1 MAQWQ
6 DLLRLDS
13 ALQGRVSQL
22 YDERKFPREIRHY
35 LCVFI
40 ESQNWDLAAVDEN
53 TASTCF
59 YALLLCL
66 DEQWNRS
73 VQENNILQGPDFPGM
88 KDYLLKHFGGEPLKL
103 AVVLSECLKEEKKI
117 LASASEAQGWN
128 SPAVDQKWRELDNK
142 VNELKQKTAEVKKEM
157 KSLEFLNENIDFIQ
171 KTWQSQVEQNIGL
184 AQSQAVVEGE
194 CLKRTNRI
202 TQTKQMVL
210 QQIVNILKLAQ
221 EVVLTL
227 TDVELPEW
235 KRRQQMACIGSPVD
249 TCLDHLQKWFTTVA
263 EVLLQVREQLQK
275 LQDQNKKY
283 NSTDDSGPM
292 AEIENF
298 TLSLFKNLLLN
309 ALVVEKQPIMSSLPH
324 RPLILK
330 TRVRFTVSVRFLA
343 NLPEFKCLLKVKPV
357 FDMDVEEAKTVKGFR
372 HFDFNSDDG
381 KVLDVDTPHGGLVA
395 EFGHMSL
402 KESKAKSKGSNEPEV
417 TIFGQKGGFVEDMHC
432 YTSILMDRSPCSHK
446 SLTVTEELHIIKFVT
461 VFQHAGLEFDIEA
474 SSLPVVVISSTNQVV
489 SAWAS
494 VMWCNMLSTSE
505 PRNLSLFID
514 PPPLAWQ
521 QLSQVLSWQFLSVGQ
536 RELDEYQL
544 SMLSDRIVDDPDG
557 LVYWSKFSKNENA
570 WIWIDGILDLIKKHL
585 VDLWR
590 DGFIMGFVSRERTR
604 LLLQEKQAG
613 TFLLRFSESSKDGAI
628 TFSWVE
634 HSKGDTHV
642 HAVEPYTKM
651 ELLNMSLPNIIY
663 NYSLRAQKSMHSP
676 LLYLYPDIPKDTAFG
691 RYYNINHE
699 TSAPKKVVHPYVHRT
714 LVPVSENPTPPP
726 SPPGEMVIMDVDVD
740 TRLEEHHQE
749 LFSDLLNLPELPD
762 LMTYQDMASSQ
773 TNFVDLYNTF

>member
-6 DLLRLDS
+6 ELLRLDS
-13 ALQGRVSQL
+13 ALQGQVSQL

-35 LCVFI
+35 LCVSI
-40 ESQNWDLAAVDEN
+40 ESQDWDLAAVDEN
-53 TASTCF
+53 AASSCF
-59 YALLLCL
+59 YALLMCL
-66 DEQWNRS
+66 AEQWNRS
-73 VQENNILQGPDFPGM
+73 VQENNILQGPDYPGM
-88 KDYLLKHFGGEPLKL
+88 KDYLLKHFEGEPLKL

-117 LASASEAQGWN
+117 LASASEAQGCN
-128 SPAVDQKWRELDNK
+128 GPAMDQKWRELDNK
-142 VNELKQKTAEVKKEM
+142 VNELKQKTAEMKKEM

-184 AQSQAVVEGE
+184 AQSQAVVEEE
-194 CLKRTNRI
+194 CLKRTNFI

-221 EVVLTL
+221 ELMVTL
-227 TDVELPEW
+227 TDVELPGW

-275 LQDQNKKY
+275 LEDQNKKY
-283 NSTDDSGPM
+283 NSTDASSPTSPR
-292 AEIENF
+292 AEIEKF
-298 TLSLFKNLLLN
+298 ALSLFKELLLN
-309 ALVVEKQPIMSSLPH
+309 ALVVEKQPIMSSLPQ

-357 FDMDVEEAKTVKGFR
+357 FDKDVEEAKTVKGFR
-372 HFDFNSDDG
+372 HFEFNSDDD
-381 KVLDVDTPHGGLVA
+381 KVLDVDTPSGGLVA

-402 KESKAKSKGSNEPEV
+402 KESKAKSKGSNE
-417 TIFGQKGGFVEDMHC
+417 
-432 YTSILMDRSPCSHK
+432 

-474 SSLPVVVISSTNQVV
+474 SSLPVVVISSTSQVV

-505 PRNLSLFID
+505 PRNLSLFVD
-514 PPPLAWQ
+514 PPPLAWP

-536 RELDEYQL
+536 RELDENQL

-570 WIWIDGILDLIKKHL
+570 WIWIDGILDLIKKYL

-613 TFLLRFSESSKDGAI
+613 TFLLRFSESNKDGAI

-634 HSKGDTHV
+634 HSKGETHV

-699 TSAPKKVVHPYVHRT
+699 TSVPKKDVTPYVHRT
-714 LVPVSENPTPPP
+714 LVPISDNPTPPP
-726 SPPGEMVIMDVDVD
+726 SPPGEVFIMDPDMEVDED
-740 TRLEEHHQE
+740 TRLEDQE
-749 LFSDLLNLPELPD
+749 VFSDLLNLPELPD
-762 LMTYQDMASSQ
+762 LMASYQETASSQ
-773 TNFVDLYNTF
+773 INFVDLFTTF

>member
-117 LASASEAQGWN
+117 LASASEAQGCN

-142 VNELKQKTAEVKKEM
+142 VNELKQKTTEVKKEM

-202 TQTKQMVL
+202 TRTKQMVL

-235 KRRQQMACIGSPVD
+235 KHRQQMACIGSPVD

-283 NSTDDSGPM
+283 NSTDDSSPTGPM

-357 FDMDVEEAKTVKGFR
+357 FDMFR

-402 KESKAKSKGSNEPEV
+402 KESKAKSKGSNE
-417 TIFGQKGGFVEDMHC
+417 
-432 YTSILMDRSPCSHK
+432 

-494 VMWCNMLSTSE
+494 VMWCNILSTSE

-544 SMLSDRIVDDPDG
+544 SMLRDRIVDDPDG

-740 TRLEEHHQE
+740 SRLEEHHQE

-773 TNFVDLYNTF
+773 TNFVDLYNNF